1 VFEDQMQQDQ
11 IDRAKATGTAAADA
25 RKSLDAII
33 GEAAPRAGRGR
44 RVARW
49 TVTALV
55 AAVAG
60 YFVWSYL
67 SSGTT
72 YDYVTQKISRG
83 DLTVVVTATGTVQPI
98 AQVDVSTAI
107 SGIVRKV
114 NVDYNSP
121 VSRGDVLA
129 ELDTDTLAATAA
141 ATRARLVVA
150 EANVAKA
157 KAAHEASVTT
167 YERQAS
173 LYNKGFMSAQTLQD
187 TQLAMN
193 ANAAALKASEA
204 EVLVAQADLKLA
216 ETNLAKALITSPID
230 GVVLTRNIDEGSTV
244 AASLQAPVLFTIA
257 GDLKRMEVQVDV
269 DEADIGKVAVD
280 QQATFS
286 VDAYPNRTFPA
297 VITNVRFVSETIN
310 NVVTYKALLRVDNE
324 HLLLRP
330 GMTATAEIVVE
341 KVAGALLTP
350 NAALLYTPP
359 AVTQS
364 SGFLGIFR
372 PPNMGA
378 VTTNEVPSGSRML
391 WVLRDKVPTEM
402 AVQTG
407 PTDGQSTQIISGD
420 VAEGDEAI
428 VDAVARE

>member
-1 VFEDQMQQDQ
+1 MQKDQS
-11 IDRAKATGTAAADA
+11 DRPADA
-25 RKSLDAII
+25 GIEASAQRSAALDAII

-44 RVARW
+44 RVLRW
-49 TVTALV
+49 MAIGL
-55 AAVAG
+55 AAVVAG
-60 YFVWSYL
+60 YSVWSYL

-72 YDYVTQKISRG
+72 YDYRTQKVTRG
-83 DLTVVVTATGTVQPI
+83 DLTVVVTATGTVQPV

-114 NVDYNSP
+114 NVDYNSS
-121 VSRGDVLA
+121 VERGDVLA

-141 ATRARLVVA
+141 AARARLVVA

-157 KAAHEASVTT
+157 KAAYDASVTT

-173 LYNKGFMSAQTLQD
+173 LFNKGFMSAQTLQD

-193 ANAAALKASEA
+193 ANAAALKAADA

-280 QQATFS
+280 QEATFS
-286 VDAYPNRTFPA
+286 VDAYQNRSFPG
-297 VITNVRFVSETIN
+297 VITNIRFVSETIN

-324 HLLLRP
+324 QLLLRP
-330 GMTATAEIVVE
+330 GMTATAEIVVDR
-341 KVAGALLTP
+341 VNGALLAP

-359 AVTQS
+359 ATSQS

-378 VTTNEVPSGSRML
+378 VTTNEAPGGTRSL
-391 WVLRDKVPTEM
+391 WVLRDQVPIEI
-402 AVQTG
+402 AVETG
-407 PTDGQSTQIISGD
+407 ATDGQSTEIVKGE
-420 VAEGDEAI
+420 VAEGDEVI

>member
-1 VFEDQMQQDQ
+1 MQQDQ
-11 IDRAKATGTAAADA
+11 SDRPQAAGGSAAPEGTKA
-25 RKSLDAII
+25 LDAII
-33 GEAAPRAGRGR
+33 GEAVPRAGRGR
-44 RVARW
+44 RIVRW
-49 TVTALV
+49 TVVALA

-60 YFVWSYL
+60 YFAWSYL
-67 SSGTT
+67 ASGTT
-72 YDYVTQKISRG
+72 YDYTTQKIARG

-129 ELDTDTLAATAA
+129 ELDTDTLEATAA
-141 ATRARLVVA
+141 ASRARLVVA

-157 KAAHEASVTT
+157 KASHEASVTT

-193 ANAAALKASEA
+193 ANAAALKAAEA
-204 EVLVAQADLKLA
+204 EVLVAEADLKLA

-244 AASLQAPVLFTIA
+244 AASLQAPVLFSIA
-257 GDLKRMEVQVDV
+257 GDLRQMEVQVDV

-280 QQATFS
+280 QEATFS
-286 VDAYPNRTFPA
+286 VDAYVNRSFPA
-297 VITNVRFVSETIN
+297 VITNIRFVSETIN
-310 NVVTYKALLRVDNE
+310 NVVTYKALLKVDNE
-324 HLLLRP
+324 QLLLRP
-330 GMTATAEIVVE
+330 GMTATAEIVIE
-341 KVAGALLTP
+341 KVGAALLTP

-359 AVTQS
+359 ATTQS
-364 SGFLGIFR
+364 SGLLGIFR

-378 VTTNEVPSGSRML
+378 VTTNEVPSGSRTI
-391 WVLRDKVPTEM
+391 WVMRDKVPTEV
-402 AVQTG
+402 AIETG
-407 PTDGQSTQIISGD
+407 ATDGQRTQILSGE
-420 VAEGDEAI
+420 VAEGDEVI

>member
-1 VFEDQMQQDQ
+1 MQQDQ
-11 IDRAKATGTAAADA
+11 TDRPQAAVGSAGPGGAKT
-25 RKSLDAII
+25 LDAII
-33 GEAAPRAGRGR
+33 GEAAPRAGRSR
-44 RVARW
+44 RVVRW
-49 TVTALV
+49 TGIALA

-60 YFVWSYL
+60 YFAWSYL

-72 YDYVTQKISRG
+72 YDYATQKVARG

-121 VSRGDVLA
+121 VNRGDVLA
-129 ELDTDTLAATAA
+129 ELDTDTLEATAA

-157 KAAHEASVTT
+157 KAAHDASVTT

-193 ANAAALKASEA
+193 ANAAALKAAEA
-204 EVLVAQADLKLA
+204 EVLVAQADLKLS

-269 DEADIGKVAVD
+269 DEADIGKVAVE
-280 QQATFS
+280 QEATFS
-286 VDAYPNRTFPA
+286 VDAYPSRSFPA
-297 VITNVRFVSETIN
+297 VITNIRFVSETIN
-310 NVVTYKALLRVDNE
+310 NVVTYKALLKVDNE
-324 HLLLRP
+324 QLLLRP
-330 GMTATAEIVVE
+330 GMTATAEIIVDRVG
-341 KVAGALLTP
+341 GALLAP

-359 AVTQS
+359 ATSES

-378 VTTNEVPSGSRML
+378 VTTNEVPSGSRTI
-391 WVLRDKVPTEM
+391 WVMRDKVPTEV
-402 AVQTG
+402 AVETG
-407 PTDGQSTQIISGD
+407 ATDGQRTQILSGEI
-420 VAEGDEAI
+420 AEGDQVI

>member
-1 VFEDQMQQDQ
+1 MQQDQ
-11 IDRAKATGTAAADA
+11 GNPSQAGGGSAVSTGTKA
-25 RKSLDAII
+25 LDAII

-44 RVARW
+44 RVMRW
-49 TVTALV
+49 AAIALAALTV
-55 AAVAG
+55 G
-60 YFVWSYL
+60 YFVWAYL

-72 YDYVTQKISRG
+72 YDYVVQKITRG
-83 DLTVVVTATGTVQPI
+83 DLTVVVTATGTVQPV

-129 ELDTDTLAATAA
+129 ELDTDTLSATAA
-141 ATRARLVVA
+141 AARARLVVA

-193 ANAAALKASEA
+193 ANAAALKAAEA
-204 EVLVAQADLKLA
+204 EVLVAQADLKLS

-257 GDLKRMEVQVDV
+257 GDLRRMEVQVDV

-280 QQATFS
+280 HEATFS
-286 VDAYPNRTFPA
+286 VDAYPSRSFPA
-297 VITNVRFVSETIN
+297 VITNIRFVSETIN
-310 NVVTYKALLRVDNE
+310 NVVTYKALLKVDNAE
-324 HLLLRP
+324 LLLRP
-330 GMTATAEIVVE
+330 GMTATAEIVVDR
-341 KVAGALLTP
+341 VGAALLTP

-359 AVTQS
+359 ATTES
-364 SGFLGIFR
+364 GGFLGIFR

-378 VTTNEVPSGSRML
+378 VTTNEVPSGSRAI
-391 WVLRDKVPTEM
+391 WVMRDKVPTEV
-402 AVQTG
+402 AVETG
-407 PTDGQSTQIISGD
+407 ATDGQRTQILSGGI
-420 VAEGDEAI
+420 AEGDEVI
-428 VDAVARE
+428 VDAVARQ

>member
-1 VFEDQMQQDQ
+1 MQQDQ
-11 IDRAKATGTAAADA
+11 GNPSQAGGGSAVSTGTKA
-25 RKSLDAII
+25 LDAII

-44 RVARW
+44 RVMRW
-49 TVTALV
+49 AAIAL
-55 AAVAG
+55 AALAVG
-60 YFVWSYL
+60 YFVWAYL

-72 YDYVTQKISRG
+72 YDYVLQKITRG
-83 DLTVVVTATGTVQPI
+83 DLTVVVTATGTVQPV

-129 ELDTDTLAATAA
+129 ELDTDTLSATVAA
-141 ATRARLVVA
+141 ARARLVVA

-193 ANAAALKASEA
+193 ANAAALKAAEA
-204 EVLVAQADLKLA
+204 EVLVAQADLKLS

-257 GDLKRMEVQVDV
+257 GDLRRMEVQVDV

-280 QQATFS
+280 QEATFS
-286 VDAYPNRTFPA
+286 VDAYPSRSFPA
-297 VITNVRFVSETIN
+297 VITNIRFVSETIN
-310 NVVTYKALLRVDNE
+310 NVVTYKALLKVDNAE
-324 HLLLRP
+324 LLLRP
-330 GMTATAEIVVE
+330 GMTATAEIVVDR
-341 KVAGALLTP
+341 VGAALLTP

-359 AVTQS
+359 ATTES
-364 SGFLGIFR
+364 GGFLGIFR

-378 VTTNEVPSGSRML
+378 VTTNEVPSGSRAI
-391 WVLRDKVPTEM
+391 WVMRDKVPTEV
-402 AVQTG
+402 AVETG
-407 PTDGQSTQIISGD
+407 ATDGQRTQILSGGI
-420 VAEGDEAI
+420 AEGDEVI
-428 VDAVARE
+428 VDAVARQ

>member
-1 VFEDQMQQDQ
+1 MQQDQ
-11 IDRAKATGTAAADA
+11 IDRPQGAAGGAVPGGA
-25 RKSLDAII
+25 RTLDAII

-44 RVARW
+44 RVLRW
-49 TVTALV
+49 SAIGLAVV
-55 AAVAG
+55 VAG
-60 YFVWSYL
+60 YFAWSYL

-72 YDYVTQKISRG
+72 YDYRTQKVARG
-83 DLTVVVTATGTVQPI
+83 DLTVVVTATGTVQPV
-98 AQVDVSTAI
+98 AKVDVSTAI

-121 VSRGDVLA
+121 VVRGDVLA

-141 ATRARLVVA
+141 AARARLVVA

-173 LYNKGFMSAQTLQD
+173 LFNKGFMSAQTLQD

-257 GDLKRMEVQVDV
+257 GDLQRMEVQVDV

-286 VDAYPNRTFPA
+286 VDAYPNRSFPA
-297 VITNVRFVSETIN
+297 QITNIRFVSETIN
-310 NVVTYKALLRVDNE
+310 NVVTYKALLKVDNE
-324 HLLLRP
+324 QLLLRP
-330 GMTATAEIVVE
+330 GMTATAEIVV
-341 KVAGALLTP
+341 G
-350 NAALLYTPP
+350 AALHAAGHD
-359 AVTQS
+359 AV
-364 SGFLGIFR
+364 GRFPRHL
-372 PPNMGA
+372 
-378 VTTNEVPSGSRML
+378 PSAQHG
-391 WVLRDKVPTEM
+391 
-402 AVQTG
+402 
-407 PTDGQSTQIISGD
+407 SGD
-420 VAEGDEAI
+420 HQRGADRHPHALGHARQGVGRGHRRNGRHGWSADADPLGRRRRGRRGDRRRRRQGVKAL
-428 VDAVARE
+428 RWTSLNHR

>member
-1 VFEDQMQQDQ
+1 MPQDQ
-11 IDRAKATGTAAADA
+11 IDRQQAAGGGAVPGGAKT
-25 RKSLDAII
+25 LDAII

-44 RVARW
+44 RVVRW
-49 TVTALV
+49 TGVALA

-72 YDYVTQKISRG
+72 YDYATQKVVRG
-83 DLTVVVTATGTVQPI
+83 DLTVMVTATGTVQPI

-121 VSRGDVLA
+121 VVRGDVLA
-129 ELDTDTLAATAA
+129 ELDTDTLEATAA
-141 ATRARLVVA
+141 AARARLVVA

-193 ANAAALKASEA
+193 ANAAALKAADA
-204 EVLVAQADLKLA
+204 EVLVAQADLKLS

-244 AASLQAPVLFTIA
+244 AASLQAPVLFSIA
-257 GDLKRMEVQVDV
+257 GDLRQMEVQVDV

-280 QQATFS
+280 QEATFS
-286 VDAYPNRTFPA
+286 VDAYPNRSFPA
-297 VITNVRFVSETIN
+297 VITNIRFVSETIN
-310 NVVTYKALLRVDNE
+310 NVVTYKALLKVDNE
-324 HLLLRP
+324 QLLLRP
-330 GMTATAEIVVE
+330 GMTATAEIVVDR
-341 KVAGALLTP
+341 VGGALLAP
-350 NAALLYTPP
+350 NAGLLYTPP
-359 AVTQS
+359 ATTES

-378 VTTNEVPSGSRML
+378 VTTNEVPSGSRTI
-391 WVLRDKVPTEM
+391 WVMRDKVPTEV
-402 AVQTG
+402 AVETG
-407 PTDGQSTQIISGD
+407 ATDGQRTQILSGEI
-420 VAEGDEAI
+420 AEGDEVI

>member
-1 VFEDQMQQDQ
+1 MQQDQ
-11 IDRAKATGTAAADA
+11 SNRPQAAGAGAVPGGTKA
-25 RKSLDAII
+25 LDAII

-44 RVARW
+44 RVVRW
-49 TVTALV
+49 TAIV
-55 AAVAG
+55 AAALVAG
-60 YFVWSYL
+60 YFAWSYL
-67 SSGTT
+67 ASGTT
-72 YDYVTQKISRG
+72 YDYATQKVVRG
-83 DLTVVVTATGTVQPI
+83 DLTVVVTATGTVQPV

-114 NVDYNSP
+114 NVDYNSA

-141 ATRARLVVA
+141 AARARLVVA

-187 TQLAMN
+187 TQLTMN
-193 ANAAALKASEA
+193 ANAAALKAADA

-216 ETNLAKALITSPID
+216 ETNLAKTLITSPID

-244 AASLQAPVLFTIA
+244 AASLQAPVLFSIA
-257 GDLKRMEVQVDV
+257 GDLRQMEVQVDV
-269 DEADIGKVAVD
+269 DEADIGKVAVE
-280 QQATFS
+280 QEATFS
-286 VDAYPNRTFPA
+286 VDAYVNRSFPA
-297 VITNVRFVSETIN
+297 VITKIRFVSETIN
-310 NVVTYKALLRVDNE
+310 NVVTYKALLKVDNE
-324 HLLLRP
+324 QLLLRP

-341 KVAGALLTP
+341 KVGAALLTP

-359 AVTQS
+359 ETAQS
-364 SGFLGIFR
+364 GGFLGIFS

-378 VTTNEVPSGSRML
+378 VTTNEVPSGTRTI
-391 WVLRDKVPTEM
+391 WVMRDKVPTEV
-402 AVQTG
+402 AIETG
-407 PTDGQSTQIISGD
+407 ATDGQRTQILSGEI
-420 VAEGDEAI
+420 AEGDEVI

>member
-1 VFEDQMQQDQ
+1 MQQDQ
-11 IDRAKATGTAAADA
+11 GDRPQGAGASAVPAGAKA
-25 RKSLDAII
+25 LDAII

-44 RVARW
+44 RILRW
-49 TVTALV
+49 TAIGLAAVV
-55 AAVAG
+55 AA

-67 SSGTT
+67 SSGPT
-72 YDYVTQKISRG
+72 YDYVTRKVTRG
-83 DLTVVVTATGTVQPI
+83 DLTVVVTATGTVQPV

-129 ELDTDTLAATAA
+129 ELDTDTLEATAA
-141 ATRARLVVA
+141 AARARLVVA

-187 TQLAMN
+187 TQLTMN

-204 EVLVAQADLKLA
+204 EVLVARADLQLA

-269 DEADIGKVAVD
+269 DEADIGKVAVG
-280 QQATFS
+280 QEAAFS
-286 VDAYPNRTFPA
+286 VDAYVNRSFPA
-297 VITNVRFVSETIN
+297 VITDIRFVSQTIN
-310 NVVTYKALLRVDNE
+310 NVVTYKALLKVDNE
-324 HLLLRP
+324 QMLLRP
-330 GMTATAEIVVE
+330 GMTATAEIVVDR
-341 KVAGALLTP
+341 VAGALLTA

-359 AVTQS
+359 AKTES

-378 VTTNEVPSGSRML
+378 VTTNEAPTGTRTV
-391 WVLRDKVPTEM
+391 WVLRDRVPIEV
-402 AVQTG
+402 AVETG
-407 PTDGQSTQIISGD
+407 ATDGQNTQILSGEI
-420 VAEGDEAI
+420 AEGDEVI